1 MGCPGGL
8 RAPGEI
14 LLSTWKYPVATL
26 ISRILGTLLVLAGV
40 ALVIPG
46 AWLWSHIGSDGV
58 ATFATDPKAATVV
71 LRPDTINRVD
81 RPIEVRASG
90 PGEIWLA
97 KGDPSDA
104 SAALGDGKRV
114 VPTGVDV
121 RDWVLTTRTE
131 GKSDAKVA
139 TAELWTEQ
147 ATRDREI
154 TTTVDQAEA
163 PQTIVISSTD
173 GKPLTGL
180 SYTLRDADWFRWA
193 LWPVIAGAALIL
205 AGLGLWLWTL
215 LRGRKARRAEAAT
228 VVPAEEALPSD
239 EVHADE
245 VESTEGAEDVAV
257 LDDEA
262 VVEGEAPVDEAE
274 TGGAHGAYP
283 LEEPAEQTQVIE
295 DEPAEAPEQTRVIEE
310 QTPEQ
315 TEVIVTDHDR
325 SDEGGQR

>member
-1 MGCPGGL
+1 M
-8 RAPGEI
+8 
-14 LLSTWKYPVATL
+14 ATL

-46 AWLWSHIGSDGV
+46 AWLWSHIGSEGV

-71 LRPDTINRVD
+71 LTPDTINRVD
-81 RPIEVRASG
+81 RPIEVRATG

-104 SAALGDGKRV
+104 KAAVGDTKRV
-114 VPTGVDV
+114 VPNGVDV

-131 GKSDAKVA
+131 GTSTDRPA

-173 GKPLTGL
+173 GTPLTGL
-180 SYTLRDADWFRWA
+180 SYTVRDADWFRWA
-193 LWPVIAGAALIL
+193 LWPVIAGAGLIL
-205 AGLGLWLWTL
+205 LGLGLWLWSL
-215 LRGRKARRAEAAT
+215 LRRRRSRRADEAPVATTDELDMPVAVGGATAAT
-228 VVPAEEALPSD
+228 AATQVESDPDTEPMQTDDLHSD
-239 EVHADE
+239 EVHSDHVHSGDAHTDG
-245 VESTEGAEDVAV
+245 VHSGDVRT
-257 LDDEA
+257 D
-262 VVEGEAPVDEAE
+262 GEHP
-274 TGGAHGAYP
+274 AYP
-283 LEEPAEQTQVIE
+283 VEH
-295 DEPAEAPEQTRVIEE
+295 DS
-310 QTPEQ
+310 PEQ

-325 SDEGGQR
+325 SDEGGHR